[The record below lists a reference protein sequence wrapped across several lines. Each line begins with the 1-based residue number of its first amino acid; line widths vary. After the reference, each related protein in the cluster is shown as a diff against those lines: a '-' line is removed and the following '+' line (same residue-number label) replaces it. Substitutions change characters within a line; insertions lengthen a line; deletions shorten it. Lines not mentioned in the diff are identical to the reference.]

1 MADVTA
7 PPTLASPP
15 TRRAALTSAGAAAPP
30 PRREPLPWRLMA
42 AVFIPAIV
50 VFGWLLRGAEG
61 FRFAHPGALALG
73 PLAAGL
79 ISWTSFRRRADQVA
93 SFRHPRATE
102 LGARAPGLVA
112 RLRHLPLVLRLFAV
126 LALAAVLARPQTSRA
141 RGDMELEGIDIVIA
155 LDVSGSM
162 QETDLV
168 PNRLDAAK
176 MVIERFVRRR
186 PNDRLGLVVFAKDA
200 YTHVPLTLDHGTYL
214 RMLNELQLGIIDGRG
229 TAIGNGIGVALNR
242 LRHSDAKSKVIIVL
256 TDGDNNAGNISPVQA
271 ARFAQT
277 LGVKIYTI
285 LAGDNDEEA
294 AAASSRGGPG
304 RPPRQPPNPKLLEE
318 IASMTGGAPYLATD
332 TEALAKNFQRIL
344 EDLEKSRLHDRAV
357 LYGELFPTFLWPAL
371 AALLLETALRLTRWR
386 RLP

>member
-1 MADVTA
+1 MTKPPAPAPA
-7 PPTLASPP
+7 PP
-15 TRRAALTSAGAAAPP
+15 RA
-30 PRREPLPWRLMA
+30 RREPIPWRLLA
-42 AVFIPAIV
+42 AILVPALAAFAWI
-50 VFGWLLRGAEG
+50 LRGAEG

-79 ISWTSFRRRADQVA
+79 ILWTTFGRRSDRVA
-93 SFRHPRATE
+93 VFRHPRATE
-102 LGARAPGLVA
+102 LGRNAPGLVA
-112 RLRHLPLVLRLFAV
+112 RLRHLPLALRLFAV
-126 LALAAVLARPQTSRA
+126 LAVAVALARPQTSRA
-141 RGDMELEGIDIVIA
+141 RDDLELEGIDIVIA

-162 QETDLV
+162 QETDLL

-229 TAIGNGIGVALNR
+229 TAIGNGIGVSLNR
-242 LRHSDAKSKVIIVL
+242 LRRSDAKSKVIIVL

-285 LAGDNDEEA
+285 LAGDNSSEPAAPGEE
-294 AAASSRGGPG
+294 PQ
-304 RPPRQPPNPKLLEE
+304 RQPANPKLLEE

-332 TEALAKNFQRIL
+332 TDALAKNFQRIL